1 MNPALW
7 AAVIAANISRQS
19 SPSVSNQPWWAEKST
34 LPRWPRLLLWLIRRR
49 TQRRLAGKT
58 WGKLDD
64 WLWDQ
69 YFKAIEGPVN
79 DNQATVTP
87 SARNVSHA

>member
-7 AAVIAANISRQS
+7 AAIIAANVSARGS
-19 SPSVSNQPWWAEKST
+19 SPTPCETPWWAEKST

-58 WGKLDD
+58 WAKLDD

-69 YFKAIEGPVN
+69 YFKAIEE
-79 DNQATVTP
+79 
-87 SARNVSHA
+87 